1 MNLCPYLLV
10 VAACL
15 ALGIAPVNGQGNAS
29 GSSSSKNTKSE
40 QRNGAKPNKPQPAP
54 DASDQTVY
62 RNSEFGFRYNVILG
76 WVDRTKQMQPEATQT
91 GEPSAPAG
99 QVLLAG
105 FERPPEAAGDTVNS
119 AVVIAQESAAT
130 YPGLK
135 TAADYVGPLTEL
147 VTSKG
152 FKAVG
157 EPFEITLDAKALV
170 RCDFMRET
178 GKVLMYQSNLVFLQ
192 KGSIVLFTFIGG
204 SLNEIDAL
212 IERLSFQRAAAAKP
226 K

>member
-1 MNLCPYLLV
+1 MKLCPYLLV
-10 VAACL
+10 VAASL

-76 WVDRTKQMQPEATQT
+76 WVDRTKQMPPEATQT
-91 GEPSAPAG
+91 GEPSGASEWR
-99 QVLLAG
+99 VLLAV

-152 FKAVG
+152 FKADG
-157 EPFEITLDAKALV
+157 EPYETTLDAKALV
-170 RCDFMRET
+170 RCDFKRET
-178 GKVLMYQSNLVFLQ
+178 GELPMYQSNLFFLQ

-204 SLNEIDAL
+204 SQNEVDDL
-212 IERLSFQRAAAAKP
+212 IERLSFQRTALKP